1 MMFGYAIVAVLAVCL
16 FWLDP
21 ILNAVAPS
29 LVPKAPV
36 MYRTPRPPVKES
48 LLALEDGDVGSG
60 SSSCPPDAYTVHL
73 FNKAPLVMY
82 IENFLSLSERQHL
95 IEIRSVFG
103 SPRERQE
110 VNRFP
115 SLRHPED
122 TLEADRAASNALYEP
137 ATVTSDGGGSVQRD
151 TIVRDSEVA
160 IVPRTDVVR
169 CIEARARSLQGWRE
183 DLWIERLRVQRYVAP
198 SGHYGFHFDWSRPGT
213 ATGGWGR
220 VSSIMVYVD
229 DGELNS
235 PNEPRQPLVGGGT
248 YFPRVPRR
256 SADFRWCPFI
266 NCEGDAEVE
275 VEDEGEDGQDGYRP
289 PQNNTTTGVVFKP
302 VPGNAVLWENF
313 RSDGTGRP
321 FEETWHAGLRVLE
334 GVKVGLNIWSWG
346 RMD

>member
-1 MMFGYAIVAVLAVCL
+1 MLGYFVVVVFAVCL
-16 FWLDP
+16 FWQDL
-21 ILNAVAPS
+21 ILNAIAPS
-29 LVPKAPV
+29 LVPDAPALL
-36 MYRTPRPPVKES
+36 RTPRPPVDES
-48 LLALEDGDVGSG
+48 LLALDDGDVGGESA
-60 SSSCPPDAYTVHL
+60 SCPPDAYTVRL

-95 IEIRSVFG
+95 IELGSVL
-103 SPRERQE
+103 
-110 VNRFP
+110 FP
-115 SLRHPED
+115 SLPSSFLD
-122 TLEADRAASNALYEP
+122 TFEADSAASNALYEP
-137 ATVTSDGGGSVQRD
+137 ATITDDGGGSVQRD

-198 SGHYGFHFDWSRPGT
+198 SGHYGFHYDWSRPGT

-220 VSSIMVYVD
+220 VSSVMVYVD
-229 DGELNS
+229 DGELDK
-235 PNEPRQPLVGGGT
+235 PEEQKQPLEGGGT
-248 YFPRVPRR
+248 YFPRMPRR
-256 SADFRWCPFI
+256 SADSRWCPFI
-266 NCEGDAEVE
+266 ECEGDAQVAADGEF
-275 VEDEGEDGQDGYRP
+275 EDREGGYQP
-289 PQNNTTTGVVFKP
+289 PQDNSTTGVVFKP

-321 FEETWHAGLRVLE
+321 YDETWHAGLRVLG